1 MKWLY
6 TGVVLLTLIPF
17 RGAAQDFP
25 SEMWHEGKVV
35 LLSKDTV
42 KGKIKYDLVN
52 DLIQV
57 ETNNVL
63 KTYSARKILFFEI
76 FDVTINSYRQ
86 FYSLPYAVQSNY
98 KIPILFEVLYAGR
111 LSLLCREE
119 IVTETVQP
127 YNYSPYYYSPS
138 YSGTRTK
145 LAYKYYFMDEKGN
158 ITLYNMKKRDLLS
171 FFPKKQRE
179 VEAYIKK
186 NHLKHDLMRDLVR
199 LTAYYNAL
207 LGS

>member
-1 MKWLY
+1 MKRLCGAIWFLIWLSLP
-6 TGVVLLTLIPF
+6 GH
-17 RGAAQDFP
+17 AQDFP

-42 KGKIKYDLVN
+42 RGKVKYDLVN
-52 DLIQV
+52 DLVQV
-57 ETNNVL
+57 ETNNIL
-63 KTYSARKILFFEI
+63 KTFSARKILFFEI
-76 FDVTINSYRQ
+76 FDSTIESYRQ

-127 YNYSPYYYSPS
+127 YNYSPYYYSPT
-138 YSGTRTK
+138 YNGTRTK
-145 LAYKYYFMDEKGN
+145 LAYKYFFMDEKGN
-158 ITLYNMKKRDLLS
+158 IRPYNLKKRELLS

-179 VEAYIKK
+179 VEQYIKR
-186 NHLKHDLMRDLVR
+186 NHLKYDRMRDLVR

>member
-1 MKWLY
+1 MKWFKGTILFMIW
-6 TGVVLLTLIPF
+6 IPLQIQ
-17 RGAAQDFP
+17 AQDFP

-35 LLSKDTV
+35 LLSKDTI

-57 ETNNVL
+57 EANNVL

-86 FYSLPYAVQSNY
+86 FYSLPYNVQPNY
-98 KIPILFEVLYAGR
+98 KVPLLFEVLYAGR

-119 IVTETVQP
+119 IVTETAQP

-145 LAYKYYFMDEKGN
+145 LAYKYYFMDEKGK
-158 ITLYNMKKRDLLS
+158 IILYSLKKRDLLS
-171 FFPKKQRE
+171 FFPKKRRE
-179 VEAYIKK
+179 VEQYIKK
-186 NHLKHDLMRDLVR
+186 NHLKHDNMRDLVR